1 MKKSVFLLIFILV
14 VLLSGCESS
23 TKNLDQL
30 LDDIANNEQ
39 FGDHLLTIGYTE
51 SEDENYVY
59 TLKGELDDSFDK
71 LSIPEKY
78 QFFEEIYKN
87 IQKAGRNNYSEFYC
101 NENIDCDID
110 YIDLNTSEH
119 NYSMS
124 YDFGDADPDSFFI
137 DGGGISYTK
146 GNEEFYSGISFEEMI
161 DREMKEV
168 SATKDSVNWN
178 LKSANGSDWVGY
190 DEGVKY
196 IMVNDALKNIREVG
210 STVEFD
216 VDWFIEALDAYY
228 GDGQG
233 EEADELIA
241 DMVVMSGVAGGLI
254 KGE

>member
-1 MKKSVFLLIFILV
+1 MKKSVFLLIFILII
-14 VLLSGCESS
+14 LLSGCESS
-23 TKNLDQL
+23 TKNLDKL
-30 LDDIANNEQ
+30 LDDITNNEQ
-39 FGDHLLTIGYTE
+39 FGNHLLTIGYAE
-51 SEDENYVY
+51 SEEDNYVY

-78 QFFEEIYKN
+78 QFFEGIYIK
-87 IQKAGRNNYSEFYC
+87 IQKYGRNNHSEFYC
-101 NENIDCDID
+101 NGNIDCDID
-110 YIDLNTSEH
+110 SIDLNTSKH
-119 NYSMS
+119 KYSMF

-137 DGGGISYTK
+137 DGGGISYKK

-161 DREMKEV
+161 DRETKEV
-168 SATKDSVNWN
+168 SIKKNSVNWN

-190 DEGVKY
+190 DEGEKY

-216 VDWFIEALDAYY
+216 IDWFIEALDAYY

-241 DMVVMSGVAGGLI
+241 DIVVVSGVAGGLI